1 MVVSTPLHIV
11 DFLTDDQRQA
21 LEALGK
27 PVVYPPGATV
37 YWEGQPARSVLM
49 IRKGSV
55 KVSQRG
61 PDGTEVPLAIRGVN
75 EIIGD
80 EGVLMGEVRS
90 ATLTAVT
97 VVEGLDIAADD
108 ILRFVED
115 NHLWPMMYRAAV
127 YRRRQI
133 EEQNLLGRLD
143 VRGRLVNW
151 LLDLKNK
158 IGQRAQDGSWT
169 IESTLSQQEIA
180 GCIGASRDAVAVE
193 LRKLRARGLIT
204 TARRRIVLHDLAGL
218 QDDSPPST
226 G

>member
-1 MVVSTPLHIV
+1 MVESTPLHIV
-11 DFLTDDQRQA
+11 DFLDEGQRRA

-27 PVVYPPGATV
+27 PVAYPPLATV

-61 PDGTEVPLAIRGVN
+61 PDGADVILAIRGVN

-108 ILRFVED
+108 ILRFVDE
-115 NHLWPMMYRAAV
+115 NGLWPMMYRAAV

-143 VRGRLVNW
+143 VRGRIINW
-151 LLDLKNK
+151 LLDLKDK
-158 IGQRAQDGSWT
+158 IGEAAADGSWT
-169 IESTLSQQEIA
+169 IESTLSQQDIA
-180 GCIGASRDAVAVE
+180 SCIGASRDAVAVE
-193 LRKLRARGLIT
+193 LRKLRDRGVIS

-218 QDDSPPST
+218 QNLASA
-226 G
+226 